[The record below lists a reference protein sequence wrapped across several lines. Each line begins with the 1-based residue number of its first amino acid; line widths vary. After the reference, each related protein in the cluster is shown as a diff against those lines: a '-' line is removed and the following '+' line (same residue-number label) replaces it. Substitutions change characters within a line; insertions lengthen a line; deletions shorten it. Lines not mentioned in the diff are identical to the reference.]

1 MKKTIFID
9 ESIYY
14 YLLFDN
20 YLKKEIYEQLRF
32 FILDHFEFVS
42 SVYSIIKIQQ
52 IFIKENQLESFFD
65 FFYDI
70 NELIKIFYPIELNE
84 FKEAFLNYKKH
95 DLPYELIYY
104 CTLLK
109 KYSIDYLYSIKYKHY
124 AKSLKQKLDIHLIS
138 PSP

>member
-20 YLKKEIYEQLRF
+20 NLKKEIYEQLRF

-42 SVYSIIKIQQ
+42 SVYSILKIQQ

-65 FFYDI
+65 FFNDI
-70 NELIKIFYPIELNE
+70 SELIKIFYPIELNE
-84 FKEAFLNYKKH
+84 FKEAFVNYKKD

-109 KYSIDYLYSIKYKHY
+109 KHSVEYLYSFKFRNY
-124 AKSLKQKLDIHLIS
+124 AESLKKKHDIHLIS
-138 PSP
+138 PNL